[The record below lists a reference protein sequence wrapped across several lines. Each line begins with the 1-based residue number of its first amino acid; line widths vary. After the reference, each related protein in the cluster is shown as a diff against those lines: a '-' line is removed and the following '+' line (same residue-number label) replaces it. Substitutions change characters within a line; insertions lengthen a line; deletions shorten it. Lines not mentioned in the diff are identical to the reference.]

1 MLKGGTFISDRYEIL
16 ERVGS
21 GGMADVYKA
30 KCHKLNRFVAIKVLK
45 QDYSEDKSFVA
56 KFKNEAQSAA
66 GLSHPN
72 IVNVYDVGEDNGLYY
87 IVMELIEGIKLK
99 QYIERKGRLTIKESV
114 SIAIQVAQ
122 GIEAAHNNHIIHRD
136 IKPQNIIISKE
147 GKVKVTDFGIARA
160 TTANTNTINSNAV
173 GSVHYISPEQAR
185 GGYID
190 EKSDI
195 YSLGI
200 TLFEMLTGRVPFE
213 GDSTVTI
220 ALQHI
225 QNDIP
230 NLKAL
235 VPDIPISVEK
245 IVYKCTQKKA
255 DRRYLKINSLIADLK
270 RSLVTPDEDF
280 VVLSA
285 VGNDGTTIIISDDEI
300 STIKKASAITDDDI
314 DTIQSGDNND
324 ELSKTQILENEND
337 DIDAVNPKFD
347 KIIAAGSIAVGI
359 IILIFLIV
367 LVSKIM
373 KNFGINTPLNNDVT
387 VHTEETLDEMHTYVP
402 NVIGMTE
409 SEAMETL
416 NESSLGVS
424 YEYDYDET
432 MEKGLVFKQSELA
445 DTVVE
450 KHIQVVITVSK
461 GPEVHDMIDVVG
473 ENLTVAMQKLEALEL
488 DVTVEYEF
496 SSTEVN
502 KVIRQSLSK
511 KADVKKGDAVTLTC
525 SRGPEYK
532 TTATVPSLI
541 NMKRKD
547 VAGKLSAAGLKLG
560 KVVEAYS
567 DTVKKGRV
575 IAQFAKS
582 GSQQPLGS
590 SVGIVVSLGKKEEPT
605 ETESQTET
613 ESESESQSDQN
624 GEQPSDQNG
633 EQPSDQNGEQPTP
646 PVGPDPNN
654 GDNNNNNGN
663 DPNNQNQG
671 WPQGNWPQGNWP
683 QGNNWQQGN
692 WPH

>member
-1 MLKGGTFISDRYEIL
+1 MLKSGTFISDRYEIL

-87 IVMELIEGIKLK
+87 IVMELIEGITLK

-200 TLFEMLTGRVPFE
+200 TLFEMLAGRVPFE

-280 VVLSA
+280 VVLST
-285 VGNDGTTIIISDDEI
+285 VGNDGTTIVISDDEI
-300 STIKKASAITDDDI
+300 STIKKASALTDDDI
-314 DTIQSGDNND
+314 DTIQSGDTND

-347 KIIAAGSIAVGI
+347 KIIAVGSIAVGI

-373 KNFGINTPLNNDVT
+373 KNFGINTSMNNSVT
-387 VHTEETLDEMHTYVP
+387 VKTEETLDDMHTYVP
-402 NVIGMTE
+402 NVIGLTE
-409 SEAMETL
+409 NEAMEKL
-416 NESSLGVS
+416 NENGLGVA
-424 YEYDYDET
+424 YEYDFDET
-432 MEKGLVFKQSELA
+432 IEKGLVCKQSELA

-450 KHIQVVITVSK
+450 KHIQVVITLSK

-473 ENLTVAMQKLEALEL
+473 QDLTTAMQKLEALEL
-488 DVTVEYEF
+488 NVTVEYDF
-496 SSTEVN
+496 SPSEVN
-502 KVIRQSLSK
+502 KVIAQSKSTRV
-511 KADVKKGDAVTLTC
+511 DVRKGDEVTITC

-532 TTATVPSLI
+532 ATTTVPSLVGA
-541 NMKRKD
+541 KQKD
-547 VAGKLSAAGLKLG
+547 VSGKLSGAGLKLG
-560 KVVEAYS
+560 KVIEVYS
-567 DTVKKGRV
+567 DTVKKDRV
-575 IAQFAKS
+575 IAQLAKS

-590 SVGIVVSLGKKEEPT
+590 SVDIVVSLGKKEIPT
-605 ETESQTET
+605 ETETQEQTET
-613 ESESESQSDQN
+613 QQESQSDQN
-624 GEQPSDQNG
+624 WGEQPSDQNWG
-633 EQPSDQNGEQPTP
+633 EQPSDQNWGEQTTPPNQGEQPS
-646 PVGPDPNN
+646 DPNQQDQQN
-654 GDNNNNNGN
+654 QQNQ
-663 DPNNQNQG
+663 QNQG
-671 WPQGNWPQGNWP
+671 WPQGNWPQ
-683 QGNNWQQGN
+683 QGN

>member
-1 MLKGGTFISDRYEIL
+1 MLRSGTFISDRYEIL

-21 GGMADVYKA
+21 GGMSDVYKA

-56 KFKNEAQSAA
+56 KFKTEAQSAA

-87 IVMELIEGIKLK
+87 IVMELIEGITLK

-230 NLKAL
+230 NLKTL

-300 STIKKASAITDDDI
+300 STIKKASALTDEDI
-314 DTIQSGDNND
+314 DTIQSGDTNND
-324 ELSKTQILENEND
+324 LNKTQIIETEND

-347 KIIAAGSIAVGI
+347 KIIAVGSIAVGV

-367 LVSKIM
+367 LISKIM
-373 KNFGINTPLNNDVT
+373 TNFGINSPLNNDVT
-387 VHTEETLDEMHTYVP
+387 VSTAETLDGKMTYVP
-402 NVIGMTE
+402 NVIGLTE
-409 SEAMETL
+409 AEAKEKL
-416 NESSLGVS
+416 NESGLGI
-424 YEYDYDET
+424 EYDYDFDET
-432 MEKGLVFKQSELA
+432 IEKGLICKQSELA
-445 DTVVE
+445 DSVVE
-450 KHIQVVITVSK
+450 KHIQVKVTVSE

-473 ENLTVAMQKLEALEL
+473 EDLSTALQKLEALEL
-488 DVTVEYEF
+488 NINVEYEF
-496 SSTEVN
+496 SSAEVN
-502 KVIRQSLSK
+502 KIIQQSLSN
-511 KADVKKGDAVTLTC
+511 KADVRKGDEVTLTC

-532 TTATVPSLI
+532 RTTTVPSLVG
-541 NMKRKD
+541 MKQKD
-547 VAGKLSAAGLKLG
+547 VSGKLSSANLKLG
-560 KVVEAYS
+560 KVYQTYS
-567 DTVKKGRV
+567 DSVKKGRV
-575 IAQFAKS
+575 IAQLAKS
-582 GSQQPLGS
+582 GSQQPIGS
-590 SVGIVVSLGKKEEPT
+590 SVAIVVSLGREEKVTEPEPETPTETQETYEQPT
-605 ETESQTET
+605 ETESP
-613 ESESESQSDQN
+613 SESSENPGGVDPA
-624 GEQPSDQNG
+624 QP
-633 EQPSDQNGEQPTP
+633 ETP
-646 PVGPDPNN
+646 PVIDDGQ
-654 GDNNNNNGN
+654 N
-663 DPNNQNQG
+663 DPNNPNNPNDPNNPNNGFNG
-671 WPQGNWPQGNWP
+671 W
-683 QGNNWQQGN
+683 
-692 WPH
+692 